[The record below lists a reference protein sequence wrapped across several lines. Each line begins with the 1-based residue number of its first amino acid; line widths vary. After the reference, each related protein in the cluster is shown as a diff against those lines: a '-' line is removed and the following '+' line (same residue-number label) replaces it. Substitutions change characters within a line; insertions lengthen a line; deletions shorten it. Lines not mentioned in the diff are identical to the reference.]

1 MDDRKFA
8 LRLLVTLFSI
18 AFLAFWLEAA
28 WEFFGALHPQT
39 GAPLRLTD
47 LNATAPMVRSL
58 ASTFASSYNTQIAL
72 LLTFIALAIPITA
85 NMYTPKLIEIFVR
98 DRINLFVLCA
108 CALLAAHSLF
118 ALALSFDAWTA
129 QLPFF
134 LTVVF
139 AVCGWLI
146 LLPYYFYVLSFVDPL
161 TIIKRVHRRLK
172 ESLEDAA
179 SGRYT
184 VRESQRRV
192 NQRIINLGSVLLRAV
207 DRADRDVGFDA
218 IATHILEL
226 ERVRSVKPRLPA
238 AFFEVDNS
246 ILVGASQDAIRM
258 LSEGRVWMEHRLATQ
273 LILAFKGMLGKMPD
287 GISAI
292 SAAVMQA
299 AHAEAR
305 PGGDPEVFRLLV
317 RVLNTFTRE
326 AIKKKENATAYNVV
340 FNYKLLIR
348 ELLADAPV
356 EVPRLVEHFCYYAN
370 YARHRGM
377 PFIYELV
384 SYELAGLA
392 ELAYDKDL
400 DPAPVL
406 LEAML
411 EFEGVEHSAALIKS
425 RAMLGGY
432 FHERGMDADLAVIES
447 SLHGV
452 PKPALLAAR
461 NAILAVENAA
471 FWEMTDRGTD
481 LDYVEP
487 ARRRH
492 VSAVIDRLLTEERAA

>member
-18 AFLAFWLEAA
+18 AFLVFWLEAA
-28 WEFFGALHPQT
+28 WEFLRAVHPVTGEALK
-39 GAPLRLTD
+39 LSD
-47 LNATAPMVRSL
+47 LHATAPMVRTLASSL
-58 ASTFASSYNTQIAL
+58 ATSYNTQIAL

-85 NMYTPKLIEIFVR
+85 NMYTPKLIEIFAR
-98 DRINLFVLCA
+98 DRINLFVLCS
-108 CALLAAHSLF
+108 CALLAAHALFSLS
-118 ALALSFDAWTA
+118 LSFDAWTA

-134 LTVVF
+134 LTVAF
-139 AVCGWLI
+139 AICGWLI

-161 TIIKRVHRRLK
+161 TIIKRVHRRLQ

-179 SGRYT
+179 RGRYP

-192 NQRIINLGSVLLRAV
+192 NQRIVNLGSVLLRAV
-207 DRADRDVGFDA
+207 DRADRDVCFDA

-226 ERVRSVKPRLPA
+226 ERVRTVKPRLPA
-238 AFFEVDNS
+238 EFFAVDNS
-246 ILVGASQDAIRM
+246 ILVGASRDAIRM

-273 LILAFKGMLGKMPD
+273 LILAYKGMLGRMPD
-287 GISAI
+287 GISVI
-292 SAAVMQA
+292 SSAVTQA

-305 PGGDPEVFRLLV
+305 DGDPEVFRLLV

-348 ELLADAPV
+348 QLLVDAPAL
-356 EVPRLVEHFCYYAN
+356 VPRLVEHACYYAN
-370 YARHRGM
+370 YARHRGL

-392 ELAYDKDL
+392 ELAYERDL

-411 EFEGVEHSAALIKS
+411 QFEGVETSAALVKS

-432 FHERGMDADLAVIES
+432 FEERGMREDLAVIEA
-447 SLHGV
+447 SLHSV
-452 PKPALLAAR
+452 SKPALLAAR
-461 NAILAVENAA
+461 NAILAVEDAA

-492 VSAVIDRLLTEERAA
+492 VCAVIDRLLTRDD

>member
-18 AFLAFWLEAA
+18 AFFVFWAEAA
-28 WEFFGALHPQT
+28 WEFMRAVHPVT
-39 GAPLRLTD
+39 GAALRLSD
-47 LNATAPMVRSL
+47 LHATAPMVRSL

-98 DRINLFVLCA
+98 DKINLFVLCA

-118 ALALSFDAWTA
+118 ALSLSFDAWTA

-134 LTVVF
+134 LTVLF

-161 TIIKRVHRRLK
+161 TIIKRVHRRLQ

-179 SGRYT
+179 SGRYP
-184 VRESQRRV
+184 VKEAQRRV

-207 DRADRDVGFDA
+207 DRADRDVTFDA
-218 IATHILEL
+218 ISTHILEL

-238 AFFEVDNS
+238 EFFVVDNS
-246 ILVGASQDAIRM
+246 ILVGASQDAIRL
-258 LSEGRVWMEHRLATQ
+258 LSESRVWMEHRLVTQ
-273 LILAFKGMLGKMPD
+273 LILAYKGMLGKMPD
-287 GISAI
+287 GISVI

-299 AHAEAR
+299 AHREAR
-305 PGGDPEVFRLLV
+305 EGDPEVFRLLV
-317 RVLNTFTRE
+317 RVLNSYTRE
-326 AIKKKENATAYNVV
+326 AIKRKENATAYNVV
-340 FNYKLLIR
+340 FNYKLLIK
-348 ELLADAPV
+348 LLLTDAPAQ
-356 EVPRLVEHFCYYAN
+356 VPRLIEHFCYYAH
-370 YARHRGM
+370 YAHRRGA
-377 PFIYELV
+377 PFIYELI

-392 ELAYDKDL
+392 AVAYEKDL
-400 DPAPVL
+400 DAAPLL

-411 EFEGVEHSAALIKS
+411 DFEGVETSAALIKS

-432 FHERGMDADLAVIES
+432 FEERGMAEDLAVIEC
-447 SLHGV
+447 SLKTV

-461 NAILAVENAA
+461 NAILAVEDAA

-492 VSAVIDRLLTEERAA
+492 VCAVIDRLLTADAG